1 MDMTLLDRAAEV
13 RERNAALKRTCQ
25 ELRQI
30 DAEWTTYAIAA
41 EEAMRIADDGLRNAW
56 NMLDRLNQLAK
67 EEIGRMA
74 TANVAGNRPAS
85 AGPVEWRG

>member
-1 MDMTLLDRAAEV
+1 MMEMTLLDRAAEV

-56 NMLDRLNQLAK
+56 NMLERWQS
-67 EEIGRMA
+67 GRMHRIR
-74 TANVAGNRPAS
+74 N
-85 AGPVEWRG
+85 PVENRVFTGVRAW